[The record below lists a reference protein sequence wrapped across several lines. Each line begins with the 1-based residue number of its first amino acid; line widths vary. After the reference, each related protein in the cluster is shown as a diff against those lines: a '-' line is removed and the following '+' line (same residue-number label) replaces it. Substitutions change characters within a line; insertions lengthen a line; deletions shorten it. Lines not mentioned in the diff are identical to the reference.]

1 VGGAPGDRQRKAGEK
16 EVKGRNAR
24 AEFKSCAG
32 NSSRAC
38 KANPCVVG
46 GDPGGEA

>member
-1 VGGAPGDRQRKAGEK
+1 VEGAPGDRLRKAGEK
-16 EVKGRNAR
+16 EVKT
-24 AEFKSCAG
+24 EIESCAG
-32 NSSRAC
+32 KSSRAC